1 MLLTIQLFPNG
12 RVFFLNWA
20 NSWKEYCPDCISTE
34 SQKMQMLVQY
44 KKNKICTKEHN
55 ADD

>member
-20 NSWKEYCPDCISTE
+20 NSLKEYCPDCISTE

>member
-12 RVFFLNWA
+12 RVFFFKLGQLLEGVLPGLYFNRITEDA
-20 NSWKEYCPDCISTE
+20 NASAIPKH
-34 SQKMQMLVQY
+34 
-44 KKNKICTKEHN
+44 KICTKEHN